1 MNKSKIKVTKDT
13 AYVCAVLLKCGTSYV
28 IRANRTKRGGFH
40 ERVFELTKFGA
51 KQVPAFIY
59 VMNLRESGVSQ
70 TVELYKA

>member
-1 MNKSKIKVTKDT
+1 MNQKKIKVTKDT
-13 AYVCAVLLKCGTSYV
+13 AYVCAVMLKCGTSYV
-28 IRANRTKRGGFH
+28 IRANRTKRGFH

-59 VMNLRESGVSQ
+59 IMNLRESGVSQ